1 LYNHVNHVNHVSLF
15 LARLC
20 QPKILQDIVVA
31 RDADS
36 VKKLFLEVGDV
47 YITVEAP
54 TGAGPTDG

>member
-1 LYNHVNHVNHVSLF
+1 MFPFF

-20 QPKILQDIVVA
+20 QPKIFQDIVVA